1 MKFGVIVFPGSLCDT
16 DCFNVLQNVFQQQV
30 EYVWHKTT
38 DISSYDCVILPG
50 GFSYGDHLRAG
61 AIAKSSPIMSAIKSF
76 SDKGKFV
83 LGICNGFQ
91 VLCEAALLPGALIQ
105 NSHIE
110 FRCEWTHIRI
120 ENNRSP
126 FTSKTDLGQSLRIP
140 IAHGE
145 GHYFV
150 NETTFA
156 EMQRND
162 QIIFRYSSIDGKVN
176 DEFNP
181 NGSMD
186 NVAGVSNAEGNV
198 LGMMPHPERCCES
211 ILGGEDGKYIF
222 ESLIENVNT

>member
-16 DCFNVLQNVFQQQV
+16 DCFNVLQNIFQQQV

-145 GHYFV
+145 GNYFV

-222 ESLIENVNT
+222 ESLIENVTT